1 MIDVEGEMETMGLQ
15 TVGNMKND
23 DLALL
28 LVGCDPGESARVVQ
42 FQDGS
47 RLSDFLDHSRWNK
60 KMKQLLPKV

>member
-28 LVGCDPGESARVVQ
+28 LVGCDPGESAGEVQ
-42 FQDGS
+42 IQDGS
-47 RLSDFLDHSRWNK
+47 RLADFIDHSRWNK
-60 KMKQLLPKV
+60 KMRQVLPKV